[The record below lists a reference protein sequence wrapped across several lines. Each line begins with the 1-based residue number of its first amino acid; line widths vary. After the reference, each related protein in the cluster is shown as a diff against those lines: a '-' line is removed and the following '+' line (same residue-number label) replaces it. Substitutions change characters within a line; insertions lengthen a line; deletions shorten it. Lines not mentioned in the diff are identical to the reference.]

1 MIFANKKINNKLLFK
16 RYCSGQAA
24 IEYTLVA
31 ALAVIILIVP
41 DASGNVVIVQL
52 ANAMKAYYNA
62 FAFAMSFSNAI
73 TPL

>member
-1 MIFANKKINNKLLFK
+1 MNNKNINKAFN
-16 RYCSGQAA
+16 RRSCGGQAA
-24 IEYTLVA
+24 IEYTLVV
-31 ALAVIILIVP
+31 ALAVIILITP

-62 FAFAMSFSNAI
+62 FAFALSFSNTI